1 MTSVFG
7 SSIPLFPSD
16 LYPNIISISLY
27 YSDFLRRFH
36 LNIEFEIK
44 LNALHLCAHKD
55 ANEHVK
61 KKQDSDKSFTV
72 PFDQREL
79 VGQPCDYRLGAT
91 KL

>member
-1 MTSVFG
+1 MDLLFLYS
-7 SSIPLFPSD
+7 PLIF
-16 LYPNIISISLY
+16 IQI

-36 LNIEFEIK
+36 LNIEFEIKK

-61 KKQDSDKSFTV
+61 TKQDSDKSFTV